1 MLTKN
6 IHYNILLTIYGFISS
21 TQFKNK
27 IEYRTDET
35 YVVF

>member
-6 IHYNILLTIYGFISS
+6 MHYNILPTIYGFIIS

-27 IEYRTDET
+27 NEYRTDET
-35 YVVF
+35 YFVF